1 MPQTPIFTPIDSWVG
16 EHQAYRQPIDGQY
29 SFPIVEAPRSGPA
42 RTAVYNEASDAFR
55 QLIAT
60 AIADGKTL
68 RARGSSWS
76 LSKVGVPDH
85 RLINP
90 KALRTGFTV
99 PSRRVSASYPD
110 DPGMLR
116 FVECGFSVNAVNRLL
131 FDAGLSLKASGSNDG
146 QTLAGVVSTGT
157 HGSAFRFG
165 AVQDFVVGLHLI
177 TGPNTQV
184 FLERAS
190 YPVVTPGYADL
201 FHADLIRDD
210 ALFDAALVS
219 FGSFGI
225 VHGLLIETRPL
236 FVLHASRK
244 VMPWN
249 AALQKAVGA
258 LDFSDLALPRSASN
272 LYHFEVFWNPNEG
285 TPPGEAI
292 VLQMYEG
299 AFPADY
305 TPPVWD
311 TNDAGMGATG
321 LEIMSHLLGA
331 IPDPLNDVVKPL
343 LNSQVRDE
351 LAEYEK
357 TGTIRDIFRG
367 ETIKGKNLACGV
379 GIPLDRTLE
388 ALDVAFD
395 TYANESSVLPL
406 LISTRYVKG
415 TRATLGF
422 TRFPTTCV
430 LELDGVN
437 TKKVRDY
444 VTRVLTGLESQGIP
458 FTLHWGKYNAYLTK
472 TRVRAMYGDAALQ
485 SWLDAREDLFESDD
499 AARVFDNA
507 FLRSVGLSPTT

>member
-1 MPQTPIFTPIDSWVG
+1 MPRTPIFTPIDSWVG
-16 EHQAYRQPIDGQY
+16 EHQSYRQTIDGQY
-29 SFPIVEAPRSGPA
+29 SFPLASVPRSGAA
-42 RTAVYNEASDAFR
+42 RTAVYNDASDAF
-55 QLIAT
+55 QTLIAT

-76 LSKVGVPDH
+76 VSKVGVPDH

-90 KALRTGFTV
+90 KTLRVGFTV
-99 PSRRVSASYPD
+99 PSRRVSASYPG

-116 FVECGFSVNAVNRLL
+116 FVECGFSVNAINRLL
-131 FDAGLSLKASGSNDG
+131 FDDGLSLKASGSNDG

-165 AVQDFVVGLHLI
+165 SCQDFVVGIHLI
-177 TGPNTQV
+177 TGPGTQV
-184 FLERAS
+184 FLERES
-190 YPVVTPGYADL
+190 YPVITPGFADL
-201 FHADLIRDD
+201 FNAELIRND

-225 VHGLLIETRPL
+225 LHGLMIETRPL
-236 FVLHASRK
+236 FVLHAYRK
-244 VMPWN
+244 VMRWN
-249 AALQKAVGA
+249 AGLKKAVGS
-258 LDFSDLALPRSASN
+258 LDLSGLSLPRAASN

-285 TPPGEAI
+285 TPPDEAF

-299 AFPADY
+299 AFPARY
-305 TPPVWD
+305 SPPVWD
-311 TNDAGMGATG
+311 PSQAGMGATG
-321 LEIMSHLLGA
+321 LEVMSHLLGA
-331 IPDPLNDVVKPL
+331 IPSPLNDAVRPL

-351 LAEYEK
+351 FAEYEK

-367 ETIKGKNLACGV
+367 ETIKGKNLACGIA
-379 GIPLDRTLE
+379 IPLDRTLE
-388 ALDVAFD
+388 ALDIAFD
-395 TYANESSVLPL
+395 TYADEPSVLPL

-444 VTRVLTGLESQGIP
+444 VNRVLAALEGQGIP
-458 FTLHWGKYNAYLTK
+458 FTLHWGKYNDFLTR
-472 TRVRAMYGDAALQ
+472 TRVRAMYGDAAIH
-485 SWLDAREDLFESDD
+485 SWQDARSDLFESDA

-507 FLRSVGLSPTT
+507 FLRSVGLSP